1 LTTHDGILTFFFLY
15 CARKDNYNEKAMKP
29 IYQKLLPSSEQSF
42 IFYEE
47 ELPHFIV
54 PWHYHPEI
62 EILLVVKSTGTSYIG
77 DSIKTFG
84 PGDVC
89 LIGESLPHWWK
100 SDNEYLEEG
109 SNLNMNAHVIQFRQ
123 DVLLQFITLPEMA
136 PIRLLLER
144 SQRGIRFTGNSRV
157 KIGNMIQQIFQENGL
172 KRISGLLLL
181 LETMSN
187 EEEFEFL
194 ASSGFSKSIYTSD
207 FERFNTVYEYII
219 ENFTRPIKL
228 EDVAQ
233 QAYMAPTA
241 FCRYFKKR
249 TGKSFSVFLY
259 EFRIGHA
266 NRLLVETDIKIS
278 TIAHECGFNNLSNF
292 NQQFKKVTGY
302 TPQEYRNKYK
312 L

>member
-1 LTTHDGILTFFFLY
+1 
-15 CARKDNYNEKAMKP
+15 MKP

-42 IFYEE
+42 IFYKE

-89 LIGESLPHWWK
+89 LIGENLPHRWK
-100 SDNEYLEEG
+100 SDNEYLEED
-109 SNLNMNAHVIQFRQ
+109 SNLNMNAHVIQFRK
-123 DVLLQFITLPEMA
+123 DVLLQFITLPEMT

-144 SQRGIRFTGNSRV
+144 SQRGIRFTGNSRI
-157 KIGNMIQQIFQENGL
+157 KIGKIIRKIFHDNGL

-187 EEEFEFL
+187 EEDFEYL
-194 ASSGFSKSIYTSD
+194 ASSGFSKSIYSTSD
-207 FERFNTVYEYII
+207 LQQFNTVYEYII
-219 ENFTRPIKL
+219 QNFTHPIRL
-228 EDVAQ
+228 EDVAKK
-233 QAYMAPTA
+233 ACMVPTA

-266 NRLLVETDIKIS
+266 NRLLIETNIKIS

-302 TPQEYRNKYK
+302 TPQVYRNKYK

>member
-1 LTTHDGILTFFFLY
+1 
-15 CARKDNYNEKAMKP
+15 MKP
-29 IYQKLLPSSEQSF
+29 FYQKLHPASEQSF

-47 ELPHFIV
+47 ELPHFTV

-62 EILLVVKSTGTSYIG
+62 EILLVVQSTGISYIG
-77 DSIKTFG
+77 DSINTFG

-100 SDNEYLEEG
+100 NDNKYLEG
-109 SNLNMNAHVIQFRQ
+109 SSNTSMIAHVIQFRK
-123 DVLLQFITLPEMA
+123 DVFMQFIDLPEMA

-144 SQRGIRFTGNSRV
+144 SRCGIRFLGNSRI
-157 KIGNMIQQIFQENGL
+157 KIGKMIQKIFRENGL

-187 EEEFEFL
+187 EEEFEYL
-194 ASSGFSKSIYTSD
+194 ASSGFSKSVNTSD
-207 FERFNTVYEYII
+207 FQRFNAVYEYII
-219 ENFTRPIKL
+219 HNFTRSITL
-228 EDVAQ
+228 EDIARK
-233 QAYMAPTA
+233 ACMTPPA
-241 FCRYFKKR
+241 FCRYFKRR

-266 NRLLVETDIKIS
+266 NRLLAETDMKIS

-292 NQQFKKVTGY
+292 NQQFKKITSC
-302 TPQEYRNKYK
+302 TPQEYRNKYRFK
-312 L
+312 R

>member
-1 LTTHDGILTFFFLY
+1 
-15 CARKDNYNEKAMKP
+15 MKP
-29 IYQKLLPSSEQSF
+29 FYQKLHPSSEQSF

-47 ELPHFIV
+47 EQPHFTV

-89 LIGESLPHWWK
+89 LIGDNLPHWWK
-100 SDNEYLEEG
+100 SDDKYLEEG
-109 SNLNMNAHVIQFRQ
+109 SRLNINAHVIQFSK
-123 DVLLQFITLPEMA
+123 DVLLQFLALPEMA

-144 SQRGIRFTGNSRV
+144 SRCGIRFMGESRI
-157 KIGNMIQQIFQENGL
+157 KIEKMIRTIFLENGL

-181 LETMSN
+181 LEAMST
-187 EEEFEFL
+187 EEEFEYL
-194 ASSGFSKSIYTSD
+194 ASSGFSKSILTSD
-207 FERFNTVYEYII
+207 FQRFNAVYEYII
-219 ENFTRPIKL
+219 HNFPRPITLDEIARK
-228 EDVAQ
+228 
-233 QAYMAPTA
+233 AYMTPSA

-266 NRLLVETDIKIS
+266 NRLLAETDIKIS

-302 TPQEYRNKYK
+302 TPQAYRSKYK
-312 L
+312 P